1 MQIRNSLHDAVKG
14 FEKKFTQNWW
24 PWTNKKVEK
33 KQERKKFQ
41 QQQNDIIFLTTL
53 AKEKVETV
61 RTVFDTNQCRIL
73 GDGHTQSCQFQ
84 FKKFYNADKGGT
96 RER

>member
-1 MQIRNSLHDAVKG
+1 MAVD
-14 FEKKFTQNWW
+14 
-24 PWTNKKVEK
+24 
-33 KQERKKFQ
+33 KQKSRKEARGGINFQ
-41 QQQNDIIFLTTL
+41 QQKKWHTFLATL

-61 RTVFDTNQCRIL
+61 RTVFDTNQSRIL

-96 RER
+96 QER